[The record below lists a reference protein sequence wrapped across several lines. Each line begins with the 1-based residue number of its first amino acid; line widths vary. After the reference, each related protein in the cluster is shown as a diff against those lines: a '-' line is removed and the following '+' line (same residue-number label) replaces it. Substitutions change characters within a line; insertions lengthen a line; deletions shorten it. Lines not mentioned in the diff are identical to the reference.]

1 MKILSNSLS
10 SWLQILI
17 RCRHVT
23 SCKFFLFITNS
34 VFDLQSTDFNLWS
47 LNSEIVFLR
56 KIWEMLSSLSRVG
69 LSSSKWG
76 SKAVSINHWHNVF
89 LEKTWLWLFR
99 ILNVSLDFHYLFV
112 ATKATFLRDNV
123 LTHPKIGFVSNLPS
137 LLAYS
142 CSNQIRL
149 VQFRNVILTVH
160 ICIYNCYITII
171 EDTEL
176 AKKQLGNKGSFAGPM
191 ILLMN

>member
-1 MKILSNSLS
+1 MKILSNSMS
-10 SWLQILI
+10 GWLHILI

-23 SCKFFLFITNS
+23 SCKVFLFITNS

-112 ATKATFLRDNV
+112 ATKATFLRDDV
-123 LTHPKIGFVSNLPS
+123 LTRSKIGFVSNLPS
-137 LLAYS
+137 LLAYL
-142 CSNQIRL
+142 CWNQIRF
-149 VQFRNVILTVH
+149 VQFRNMILTVH
-160 ICIYNCYITII
+160 IFIYNCYITIV
-171 EDTEL
+171 EDTDL

>member
-1 MKILSNSLS
+1 MKFHIEPKKAISLYNGKKTQAFGLKEKRNDSESMKILSNSLS

-76 SKAVSINHWHNVF
+76 SKAVSFNCWQNLF
-89 LEKTWLWLFR
+89 LKKIWLFFFAFWTYH
-99 ILNVSLDFHYLFV
+99 L
-112 ATKATFLRDNV
+112 TF
-123 LTHPKIGFVSNLPS
+123 II
-137 LLAYS
+137 YS
-142 CSNQIRL
+142 
-149 VQFRNVILTVH
+149 
-160 ICIYNCYITII
+160 
-171 EDTEL
+171 
-176 AKKQLGNKGSFAGPM
+176 
-191 ILLMN
+191 